1 MPPRLSPTVRQQRL
15 GIELRK
21 MRERVGVTPKSL
33 AATLG
38 TDLPKIS
45 QMENGKSG
53 ISAERLRIWARTCD
67 CADGPYLDALLAMT
81 RDRRKYWWDGYRGR
95 IPSGII
101 DIAEMEHH
109 AEALTILHTSFI
121 PGLLQTSA
129 YATAVF
135 ARLRPPLPWHETDVR
150 TAFRIQRQQILVD
163 RPKPYTAFVHE
174 SALRM
179 QFGGPAV
186 LREQLL
192 SLLEDS
198 ERPGVEI
205 RAIPFSVDTFPGSG
219 ESLYL
224 ACGPVPELD
233 TVQIDLSQGPKFVHT
248 DADLRTYR
256 EIKAETEAIALGPD
270 ESRDFIR
277 TMLNKA
283 VA

>member
-21 MRERVGVTPKSL
+21 MRERVGVTPKTL

-53 ISAERLRIWARTCD
+53 ISADRLRAWARACGLTE
-67 CADGPYLDALLAMT
+67 GRYLDALLAMT
-81 RDRRKYWWDGYRGR
+81 QDRRKYWWDGYRGR

-109 AEALTILHTSFI
+109 AESLTILHTSFI

-129 YATAVF
+129 YANAVF
-135 ARLRPPLPWHETDVR
+135 ARLRPPLPRQETDVR
-150 TAFRIQRQQILVD
+150 TAFRIQRQRVLVE
-163 RPKPYTAFVHE
+163 RPKPYTAFIHE

-179 QFGGPAV
+179 QFGGPFV
-186 LREQLL
+186 LRDQLR

-205 RAIPFSVDTFPGSG
+205 RAIPFTVDTFPGSG
-219 ESLYL
+219 ESMYL

-248 DADLRTYR
+248 EADLRTYR
-256 EIKAETEAIALGPD
+256 EIRTETEAIALGAD
-270 ESRDFIR
+270 DSREFIR
-277 TMLNKA
+277 TILKTA
-283 VA
+283 PV

>member
-21 MRERVGVTPKSL
+21 MREHVGVTPKTL
-33 AATLG
+33 AATIG

-53 ISAERLRIWARTCD
+53 ISAERLRVWARTCGRIE
-67 CADGPYLDALLAMT
+67 GPYLDALLAMT
-81 RDRRKYWWDGYRGR
+81 QDRRKYWWDGYRGR
-95 IPSGII
+95 LPSGII

-109 AEALTILHTSFI
+109 AESLTILHTSFI
-121 PGLLQTSA
+121 PGLLQTPA
-129 YATAVF
+129 YASAVF
-135 ARLRPPLPWHETDVR
+135 ARLRPALPGPEAEAR
-150 TAFRIQRQQILVD
+150 TAFRIQRQRLFTE
-163 RPKPYTAFVHE
+163 RPKPYTAFIHE

-179 QFGGPAV
+179 QFGGPVV
-186 LREQLL
+186 LREQLR
-192 SLLEDS
+192 SLLRDS

-205 RAIPFSVDTFPGSG
+205 RTIPFSVDTFPGSG

-248 DADLRTYR
+248 DVDLQTYR
-256 EIKAETEAIALGPD
+256 EIKTETEAIALDPV

-277 TMLNKA
+277 AILENLS
-283 VA
+283 